1 VKLPLDEKA
10 ADELCDLTPVLDT
23 EADTVTDLLIGPVA
37 D

>member
-10 ADELCDLTPVLDT
+10 ADELCVFTVVLDT